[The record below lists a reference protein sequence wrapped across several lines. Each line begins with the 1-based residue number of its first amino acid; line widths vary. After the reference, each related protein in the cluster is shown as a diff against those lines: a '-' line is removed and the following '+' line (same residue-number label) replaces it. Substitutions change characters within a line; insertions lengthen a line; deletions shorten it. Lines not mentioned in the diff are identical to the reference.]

1 MKKLVISLV
10 IEGSDADVHE
20 IKGNIINVASEAMV
34 SCSVD
39 EIPEPKKEI
48 EIPAF
53 LAYTAPRNCCKTAY
67 MEGARRK

>member
-10 IEGSDADVHE
+10 IEGNDADLHE

-39 EIPEPKKEI
+39 EIPETKKDLQL
-48 EIPAF
+48 PPVFQKQLGNVYGLCA
-53 LAYTAPRNCCKTAY
+53 K
-67 MEGARRK
+67 

>member
-48 EIPAF
+48 QIPRF
-53 LAYTAPRNCCKTAY
+53 IQGCVIEDTRLWK
-67 MEGARRK
+67 GSGK